1 MTYKFGTQETTVVGG
16 LSAADALAGY
26 RVLHTP
32 DWRAAGT
39 NGAALDN
46 VAFGD
51 QFNINSKVW
60 SFTNSA
66 NKHIVCGDAASFML
80 LPDGTTHAKLQI
92 AWGQRHGAPPVT
104 AEKVVW
110 RFGAIQSSNPSSSLV
125 LDNGSGNVNDVKVDA
140 TASDEVAQNAY
151 KIDGIEL
158 NLGTDAAWVD
168 GRVSMFYLTRLT
180 TDGNDNLSHAAHV
193 YSIQVL
199 VK

>member
-1 MTYKFGTQETTVVGG
+1 MSYKFGTQETTVVGG

-32 DWRAAGT
+32 DWRAAAS
-39 NGAALDN
+39 NGAGRAN

-51 QFNINSKVW
+51 QFNVNSKVW
-60 SFTNSA
+60 TFA
-66 NKHIVCGDAASFML
+66 NGADDHLVCGDANSFVF

-92 AWGQRHGAPPVT
+92 AGGQRGGTPPVT
-104 AEKVVW
+104 AETVIW

-140 TASDEVAQNAY
+140 SASDEVAQNAY

-158 NLGTDAAWVD
+158 NLSADAAWVD
-168 GRVSMFYLTRLT
+168 GRVGMFYLTRVT
-180 TDGNDNLSHAAHV
+180 GGGGDLSHAAYV
-193 YSIQVL
+193 YGLQVL